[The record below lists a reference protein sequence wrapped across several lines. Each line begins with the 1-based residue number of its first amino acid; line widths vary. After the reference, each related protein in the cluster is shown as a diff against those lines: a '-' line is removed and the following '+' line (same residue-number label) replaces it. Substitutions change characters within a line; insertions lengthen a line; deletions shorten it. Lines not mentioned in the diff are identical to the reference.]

1 VAEKNDATT
10 QLTTDAAASSTDER
24 RVSSRKFF
32 HRTRE
37 KNNNNNGDTA
47 SCLCNSSSR
56 VYVIND
62 HVYVFFPH
70 ALYACNLLIYN
81 NNVHTYIRR
90 RNARPVNINHVTRSR
105 TIIRSAAAMLHII
118 IWRRLRLRQLWSTAR
133 KIIFF
138 PDPHLI
144 GGKRKNVFVRPPAT
158 AVRLFLRRRGCS
170 ISVYTY
176 SYKSMVVCYI
186 SVYTNCLRCFLYAN
200 FPVMCI

>member
-1 VAEKNDATT
+1 MAEKNDATT

-144 GGKRKNVFVRPPAT
+144 GGKRKNVFVRPP
-158 AVRLFLRRRGCS
+158 RHRRPT
-170 ISVYTY
+170 VPAPAW
-176 SYKSMVVCYI
+176 
-186 SVYTNCLRCFLYAN
+186 L
-200 FPVMCI
+200 